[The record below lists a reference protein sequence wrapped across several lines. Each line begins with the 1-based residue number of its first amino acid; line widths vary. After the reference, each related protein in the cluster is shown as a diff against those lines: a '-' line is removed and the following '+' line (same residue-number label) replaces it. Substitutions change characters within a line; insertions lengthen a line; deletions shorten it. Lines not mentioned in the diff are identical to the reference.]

1 MAPAKHDKD
10 ARAGVSSRDSRKRKT
25 RPGGAWNRLRSIFPR
40 AESTPGRVALRVLA
54 VVLILI
60 VLVIVASFFVDEPLR
75 RSMERRMNASLKGYS
90 VRIPKLHFSLFGAS
104 ITLHDMTVRQQQNPD
119 PPVAVFPTLK
129 ASVQWTELLTFH
141 LVADML
147 LERPRIHLNLL
158 ELQAENRDAT
168 AVKDK
173 GWQDA
178 LEQIYP
184 LKINLFR
191 VDDADVVYID
201 KSPEQP
207 LHIAHLYLRANNIRN
222 IHSHDHVYP
231 SPIHA
236 EGIVFEKGH
245 LAMDGHADFLAKPTP
260 GVHALF
266 RLDQVPLDRLHP
278 ISARANLEL
287 KGGTLS
293 TNGEVEYAAKT
304 KAVHIALL
312 SITGLRLDY
321 LHTPE
326 TAGAEAKRQKK
337 VSAAASQASNRSDL
351 DLRLDRLELTDGNL
365 GYVNRA
371 KDPAYRAFLS
381 NTRLTMTNLSNQ
393 FRHGPATV
401 QLTGRF
407 MGSGASRALAHFRP
421 DSNGPDF
428 DLDAAIEH
436 TEMVRMNDL
445 LRAYGKFDVVAG
457 DFSFFTQLRV
467 HDGHIEGYIKP
478 LFRDMKVYDKRQ
490 DADKSLFRKL
500 YEGLVG
506 GVAHLLENRSNEA
519 VATKADISGP
529 VNNPKSSTFQVIGRL
544 IENAFFRA
552 ILPGFDRNLTSQKA
566 TK

>member
-1 MAPAKHDKD
+1 M
-10 ARAGVSSRDSRKRKT
+10 
-25 RPGGAWNRLRSIFPR
+25 I
-40 AESTPGRVALRVLA
+40 
-54 VVLILI
+54 
-60 VLVIVASFFVDEPLR
+60 ASFFADEPLR

-90 VRIPKLHFSLFGAS
+90 VRIPRLHFSLFGGS
-104 ITLHDMTVRQQQNPD
+104 ITLYDMTVRQQQNPE
-119 PPVAVFPTLK
+119 PPVAVFPRLK
-129 ASVQWTELLTFH
+129 ASVQWTELLTLH

-147 LERPRIHLNLL
+147 FDRPRIHWNLL

-168 AVKDK
+168 AVRDK

-201 KSPEQP
+201 KAPARP

-222 IHSHDHVYP
+222 IHSREHNYP

-245 LAMDGHADFLAKPTP
+245 LVLDGHADFLAKPSP
-260 GVHALF
+260 GIHTFF
-266 RLDQVPLDRLHP
+266 RLDHVPLDLLHP

-293 TNGEVEYAAKT
+293 THGELEYGKRM
-304 KAVHIALL
+304 KMVRIALL
-312 SITGLRLDY
+312 SIQSLRLDY
-321 LHTPE
+321 LHTAE
-326 TAGAEAKRQKK
+326 TARAETNRKEQ
-337 VSAAASQASNRSDL
+337 VAAAAGKASNRSDL
-351 DLRLDRLELTDGNL
+351 DLRIDRMELTDCDL

-371 KDPAYRAFLS
+371 RDPAYRAFLS
-381 NTRLTMTNLSNQ
+381 NTHLVVTNLSNQ
-393 FRHGPATV
+393 FRHGPATAE
-401 QLTGRF
+401 LTGRF
-407 MGSGASRALAHFRP
+407 MGAGATRALAHFRP
-421 DSNGPDF
+421 ESNGPDF

-436 TEMVRMNDL
+436 TDMTRMNDL

-457 DFSFFTQLRV
+457 DFSFYTQLRV
-467 HDGHIEGYIKP
+467 HDGRIEGYVKP

-490 DADKSLFRKL
+490 DADKSVFRKL

-506 GVAHLLENRSNEA
+506 GVAHLLENRPNEA

-529 VNNPKSSTFQVIGRL
+529 VSNPKSSTLQVIGKL

-552 ILPGFDRNLTSQKA
+552 ILPGFDRELTGKKSGK
-566 TK
+566 